1 MCSYAMQIY
10 LTVHPRRN
18 FCLKGY
24 VTEAPPT
31 WSEPSREPAKNIWSE
46 REQFVNEA
54 LPQNREE
61 EEEMLRVALEMSK
74 LQEQED
80 NLRRQM

>member
-1 MCSYAMQIY
+1 MY
-10 LTVHPRRN
+10 VHV
-18 FCLKGY
+18 KGY
-24 VTEAPPT
+24 VAVASPT
-31 WSEPSREPAKNIWSE
+31 WSEPSREPAKNVWSE
-46 REQFVNEA
+46 REQFVSEA

-80 NLRRQM
+80 TLRRQM